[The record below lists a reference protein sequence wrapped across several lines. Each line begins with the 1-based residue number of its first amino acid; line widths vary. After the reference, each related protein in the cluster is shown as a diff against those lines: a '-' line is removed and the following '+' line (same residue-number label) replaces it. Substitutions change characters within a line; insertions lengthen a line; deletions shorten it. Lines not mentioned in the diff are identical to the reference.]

1 MTPRL
6 ILLLVFPLVVQGNHQ
21 IPDGIDSLARARI
34 VQHVYLLASDSLKGR
49 KGGTE
54 SEKKAA
60 SYIAKYFS
68 ESGITPAGAGD
79 TSYFQRIR
87 ITSANPTGENRLIVK
102 DHPLIFRY
110 DFGVTA
116 YSKNGSGKSVLVNG
130 QQGLVLPGN
139 NLDQLALLGNLEGK
153 IVLVELQ
160 PPRGIRAAKAGPYLV
175 GPRKRLQ
182 DVLDRGGVGVIF
194 WNADPR
200 LEDSLFAFNTLTPS
214 GGYAFYVNCQ
224 TGTWLSRKSGTPVDF
239 QASVVRQNTEYINV
253 IGFKNNH
260 ASRTIVIGAHY
271 DHIGMDQRGRIFYG
285 ADDNASGTAAMME
298 IARSYASLQ
307 DTGNN
312 YLFIAFGAEEEGLLG
327 SSWFVKHPTLLL
339 KNVRF
344 MLNLDM
350 VGRLG
355 WESNLLEIEATGS
368 APQWKEIIKA
378 TPHPDFKVKTTKASL
393 PMSDHGPFYHAKI
406 PVLFLNTGL
415 HDDYHTLTDTPSS
428 LNYDGIVQIVRYSE
442 NLIAV
447 AGQTNNLTFQ
457 EVPPI
462 HQVTAW
468 AGYLF
473 QSLGWIFSFH

>member
-1 MTPRL
+1 
-6 ILLLVFPLVVQGNHQ
+6 
-21 IPDGIDSLARARI
+21 
-34 VQHVYLLASDSLKGR
+34 
-49 KGGTE
+49 
-54 SEKKAA
+54 
-60 SYIAKYFS
+60 
-68 ESGITPAGAGD
+68 
-79 TSYFQRIR
+79 
-87 ITSANPTGENRLIVK
+87 
-102 DHPLIFRY
+102 
-110 DFGVTA
+110 
-116 YSKNGSGKSVLVNG
+116 
-130 QQGLVLPGN
+130 
-139 NLDQLALLGNLEGK
+139 
-153 IVLVELQ
+153 
-160 PPRGIRAAKAGPYLV
+160 
-175 GPRKRLQ
+175 
-182 DVLDRGGVGVIF
+182 
-194 WNADPR
+194 
-200 LEDSLFAFNTLTPS
+200 
-214 GGYAFYVNCQ
+214 
-224 TGTWLSRKSGTPVDF
+224 
-239 QASVVRQNTEYINV
+239 
-253 IGFKNNH
+253 
-260 ASRTIVIGAHY
+260 
-271 DHIGMDQRGRIFYG
+271 
-285 ADDNASGTAAMME
+285 
-298 IARSYASLQ
+298 
-307 DTGNN
+307 
-312 YLFIAFGAEEEGLLG
+312 
-327 SSWFVKHPTLLL
+327 
-339 KNVRF
+339 